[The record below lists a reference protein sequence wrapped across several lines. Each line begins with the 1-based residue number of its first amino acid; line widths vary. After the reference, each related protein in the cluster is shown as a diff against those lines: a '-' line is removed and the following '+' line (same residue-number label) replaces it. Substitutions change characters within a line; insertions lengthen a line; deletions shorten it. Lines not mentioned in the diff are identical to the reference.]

1 MEQGDQVF
9 NDVCKDVGVIQPL
22 AVDELPLNIYI
33 KENRVSSKTLAHES
47 RLLVKKDNISE
58 NYKHYDASEKS
69 NEALLTFTGFSV
81 AILWSENKLSSS
93 NYQVVSSSQLLI
105 FISLKKMFSEGNK
118 EKNNTKHA
126 KQKFQKIL
134 KCHHHGKNQTNSLK
148 CAEKNYITPNN
159 ELLNKE

>member
-33 KENRVSSKTLAHES
+33 KENLVSSKTLAHES

-58 NYKHYDASEKS
+58 NYKHYDASGKS

-81 AILWSENKLSSS
+81 AFYGQKTNFPAQTIKLYHLHS
-93 NYQVVSSSQLLI
+93 Y
-105 FISLKKMFSEGNK
+105 
-118 EKNNTKHA
+118 
-126 KQKFQKIL
+126 
-134 KCHHHGKNQTNSLK
+134 
-148 CAEKNYITPNN
+148 
-159 ELLNKE
+159 